1 MDISVALPAVTKP
14 SQVDSINRFVLDF
27 QEGPILSF
35 GGIHPA
41 CENYKEILKGI
52 KDAGIRGIKL
62 HPDYQDT
69 YFNDIRYK
77 RIISYASELGLIVSV
92 HAGQDPKC
100 PDDIHCTPGMA
111 LEVIRE
117 VQPQKLVLAHF
128 GGNQCWNEVE
138 EYLVGEKVY
147 FDTAVVLGVIPE
159 EQFVRM
165 VRNHGVE
172 KILFGT
178 DSPWAGQKEFVDYMK
193 QCPLTEEEKER
204 IFSQN
209 ALELLG
215 ISK

>member
-1 MDISVALPAVTKP
+1 MVSGACHSTADTLRPCLQILKTKP
-14 SQVDSINRFVLDF
+14 
-27 QEGPILSF
+27 GT
-35 GGIHPA
+35 
-41 CENYKEILKGI
+41 
-52 KDAGIRGIKL
+52 KL
-62 HPDYQDT
+62 VSA
-69 YFNDIRYK
+69 FF
-77 RIISYASELGLIVSV
+77 LIVV
-92 HAGQDPKC
+92 
-100 PDDIHCTPGMA
+100 PDCEYGANGAFVFADSGLNQNPNPVQLADIA
-111 LEVIRE
+111 ASSAES
-117 VQPQKLVLAHF
+117 F
-128 GGNQCWNEVE
+128 

>member
-1 MDISVALPAVTKP
+1 M
-14 SQVDSINRFVLDF
+14 
-27 QEGPILSF
+27 
-35 GGIHPA
+35 
-41 CENYKEILKGI
+41 
-52 KDAGIRGIKL
+52 
-62 HPDYQDT
+62 
-69 YFNDIRYK
+69 
-77 RIISYASELGLIVSV
+77 
-92 HAGQDPKC
+92 
-100 PDDIHCTPGMA
+100 
-111 LEVIRE
+111 
-117 VQPQKLVLAHF
+117 
-128 GGNQCWNEVE
+128 
-138 EYLVGEKVY
+138 GEKVY

-172 KILFGT
+172 KTLFGT

>member
-1 MDISVALPAVTKP
+1 M
-14 SQVDSINRFVLDF
+14 
-27 QEGPILSF
+27 
-35 GGIHPA
+35 
-41 CENYKEILKGI
+41 
-52 KDAGIRGIKL
+52 
-62 HPDYQDT
+62 
-69 YFNDIRYK
+69 
-77 RIISYASELGLIVSV
+77 
-92 HAGQDPKC
+92 
-100 PDDIHCTPGMA
+100 
-111 LEVIRE
+111 
-117 VQPQKLVLAHF
+117 
-128 GGNQCWNEVE
+128 E

>member
-1 MDISVALPAVTKP
+1 MS
-14 SQVDSINRFVLDF
+14 
-27 QEGPILSF
+27 
-35 GGIHPA
+35 
-41 CENYKEILKGI
+41 
-52 KDAGIRGIKL
+52 
-62 HPDYQDT
+62 
-69 YFNDIRYK
+69 
-77 RIISYASELGLIVSV
+77 
-92 HAGQDPKC
+92 
-100 PDDIHCTPGMA
+100 